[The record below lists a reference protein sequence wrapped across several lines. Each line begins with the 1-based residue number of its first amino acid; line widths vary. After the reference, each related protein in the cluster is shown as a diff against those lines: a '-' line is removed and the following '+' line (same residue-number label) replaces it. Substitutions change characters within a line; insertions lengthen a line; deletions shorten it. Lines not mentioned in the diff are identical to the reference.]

1 MGKRFIGEIAL
12 IVFLLFFSWWLMTK
26 SFGYDGSTSQF
37 RIARHEVGD
46 FGLHIGLMRS
56 FVQGENLS
64 PESPFFSGK
73 PLVYHYAVDW
83 LAGQFVRLGLRIDYA
98 VNGISAAALTIL
110 LYGLFQLTV
119 LSTKGSKAAGMLSV
133 LLFILPGNLSFVE
146 IFKRAPRD
154 FSFFS
159 YFWRFPDY
167 IHQGPF
173 DGSMITIYS
182 TLSPY
187 LNQRHL
193 IAGMAIAMTVIW
205 ITVRWLGSGTPLKDS
220 GWILLGVVI
229 GASTRVHIVVAAA
242 TAITVVI
249 LLLGRRNRS
258 MLLFGCSAVLAALPH
273 LIELF
278 SVRLGTGASQFWNP
292 GYLTPRPFSL
302 TSWSMFWI
310 YNLGIFVA
318 LIPLC
323 FRSADTIGRRL
334 ILSAGV
340 LFIVANA
347 VQVSARIEH
356 NHSFINIAIVL
367 ILPCVAR
374 LLVSWWA
381 RRGFRWKSVAVIAF
395 VISTASGLVNLIVVK
410 NDFQFN
416 VDDVARNPFMQ
427 WVNTKTDTSSIF
439 ISKHALYDP
448 IALAG
453 RKNYLGLEYYVSVM
467 GYDYWGRR
475 KQIDMWLGNF
485 NLTSI
490 AEMKKQDIDYI
501 ALPSDRKDFPYVVEE
516 SEIQQI
522 LPVVYRDETITVYE
536 L

>member
-1 MGKRFIGEIAL
+1 
-12 IVFLLFFSWWLMTK
+12 MTK
-26 SFGYDGSTSQF
+26 SFGYDRSTSQF

-46 FGLHIGLMRS
+46 FGLHISLIRS
-56 FVQGENLS
+56 FVQGENKI
-64 PESPFFSGK
+64 PESPFFPGK

-83 LAGQFVRLGLRIDYA
+83 FAGQFVRLGLRIDYA
-98 VNGISAAALTIL
+98 INVISAVALTIL
-110 LYGLFQLTV
+110 LYGLSQLTV
-119 LSTKGSKAAGMLSV
+119 LFAKGSKAAGMLSV
-133 LLFILPGNLSFVE
+133 LLFILPGNLSFIE
-146 IFKRAPRD
+146 ILERAPRN

-159 YFWRFPDY
+159 YLWRFPDY

-173 DGSMITIYS
+173 DGSIITIYS

-193 IAGMAIAMTVIW
+193 IVGLAIAVTAIW
-205 ITVRWLGSGTPLKDS
+205 MTVRWLGSGTLMKDS
-220 GWILLGVVI
+220 GWILLGIVI
-229 GASTRVHIVVAAA
+229 GISTRVHVVVAAA
-242 TAITVVI
+242 TAITVII
-249 LLLGRRNRS
+249 LLLGKRNRA
-258 MLLFGCSAVLAALPH
+258 MLLFGSFAVLSALPH

-278 SVRLGTGASQFWNP
+278 SVRLGSGASQFWNP
-292 GYLTPRPFSL
+292 GYLAPRPYSL

-318 LIPLC
+318 LIPLS
-323 FRSADTIGRRL
+323 FRAVDTIGWRL

-347 VQVSARIEH
+347 IQVSARIEH
-356 NHSFINIAIVL
+356 NHTFINIAIVL

-381 RRGFRWKSVAVIAF
+381 RRGLWWKSVAVTAF
-395 VISTASGLVNLIVVK
+395 LISTASGLVNLIVVK

-427 WVNTKTDTSSIF
+427 WVHTKTDPASIF

-448 IALAG
+448 IALTG